1 MFNMIEGGP
10 STVCDNIEWTLF
22 SKIGISI
29 PLEAGV
35 RDSGAGEIEWV

>member
-22 SKIGISI
+22 GKIGISI